1 MVRDGE
7 GGVGGR
13 ESCDDRQQG
22 VPPYCWGFQIKMGD

>member
-7 GGVGGR
+7 GGSGWRG
-13 ESCDDRQQG
+13 EQG